1 MLESGEL
8 ISVYRQIGGMME
20 AGVDILRITRVL
32 RAQTGNPQLL
42 KAYDGI
48 DHRLTMGQ
56 SLVEAIEKAP
66 EVFSPFVISL
76 VQQGEMRGDV
86 GAAFLKAADY
96 LQKDEAIAQDL
107 QAHSARGPLP
117 DASVSPSGFHVETSA
132 APNATPLPAAPL
144 SVIAL
149 DGLIDRLQ
157 TLGLRALTIGSGLLL
172 TLAMVWWSF
181 EAGILEGRWLNVT
194 LYSVAAL
201 FIGASGV
208 WMQRRLRAER
218 RREARCSFCGRSDEA
233 TKIQRAPRFA
243 GAAICARCA
252 NIIASRYDEIT
263 PSEPATNGTGNA
275 SAAPSVSDGATPT
288 PAPSRENVAP
298 REAISVAAATG
309 AAEEEYE

>member
-1 MLESGEL
+1 MLDSGEL

-32 RAQTGNPQLL
+32 RAQTDNPLLL

-117 DASVSPSGFHVETSA
+117 DASASPSGFHVEANSA
-132 APNATPLPAAPL
+132 APTSTPLPAAPL

-157 TLGLRALTIGSGLLL
+157 TLGLRVLTIGSGLLL

-181 EAGILEGRWLNVT
+181 EAGVLEGRWLNVT

-233 TKIQRAPRFA
+233 IKIQRAPRFA

-252 NIIASRYDEIT
+252 NIIASRYDE
-263 PSEPATNGTGNA
+263 PLSESATNGQGNA
-275 SAAPSVSDGATPT
+275 SETESVSAGAASPASTPR
-288 PAPSRENVAP
+288 AAAP
-298 REAISVAAATG
+298 RETIGVTAAS
-309 AAEEEYE
+309 AAVEEEYE